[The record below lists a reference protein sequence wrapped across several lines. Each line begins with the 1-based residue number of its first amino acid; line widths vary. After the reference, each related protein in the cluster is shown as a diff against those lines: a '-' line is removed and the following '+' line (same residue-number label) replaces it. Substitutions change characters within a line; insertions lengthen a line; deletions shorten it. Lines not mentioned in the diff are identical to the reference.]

1 MTAFITVIAPFC
13 SPSIDVYSPAYKSV
27 VGVKMKETSFVCIG
41 SSEKDCSLE
50 DPVELPRSPVGVNVP
65 DANISIFTF
74 KGEGGEDTLTVEI
87 LTLISIL

>member
-1 MTAFITVIAPFC
+1 
-13 SPSIDVYSPAYKSV
+13 
-27 VGVKMKETSFVCIG
+27 MKETSFVCIG
-41 SSEKDCSLE
+41 SSEKDCALE